1 VVKVRFER
9 VVLEMSESVVDKVR
23 FYYMLWLGT
32 AVLLA
37 IASPVAICQGKVP
50 DWETAAGGKMSFEV
64 ASVRPSKPGSFTLG
78 NVGMNGEDDFRPTGG
93 LLNADLTLETYIK
106 FAYKLLLTEDQTG
119 AMLARLPKWVS
130 NERFSINA
138 RAPGDPTKDQ
148 YRLMMQSLLA
158 DRFGLKVH
166 FEPREEP
173 VLALTLVQGEKL
185 GPKIRPHA
193 DGPACDASDQSTEQ
207 HPFTCGKFNLIR
219 EPDNKF
225 LWGARDARL
234 SVLAFELSILPPRN
248 LGRPVVDQ
256 TGLTGTFDFTLEWT
270 ALPRTNPD
278 TPSGTEA
285 EQSFQGST
293 LEEALKQQLGM
304 KLKSTRAPVQTLVI
318 DHVEMLAEN

>member
-1 VVKVRFER
+1 MIGKCVVGKLH
-9 VVLEMSESVVDKVR
+9 LEGL
-23 FYYMLWLGT
+23 LWLSVAVLT
-32 AVLLA
+32 AVA
-37 IASPVAICQGKVP
+37 APDARGQERVP
-50 DWETAAGGKMSFEV
+50 DWETVAGGKMSFEV

-78 NVGMNGEDDFRPTGG
+78 NVGMNGEDDFRPTEG
-93 LLNADLTLETYIK
+93 LFKADLTLETYIK
-106 FAYKLLLTEDQTG
+106 FAYKLLLTQDQTD
-119 AMLARLPKWVS
+119 AMLAHLPKWMS

-185 GPKIRPHA
+185 GPKIHPHA

-234 SVLAFELSILPPRN
+234 AVLAFELSILPPRN

-256 TGLTGTFDFTLEWT
+256 TGLRGTFDFTLEWT
-270 ALPRTNPD
+270 AIPRTD
-278 TPSGTEA
+278 AVAPSDAQGDL
-285 EQSFQGST
+285 SFQGST
-293 LEEALKQQLGM
+293 LEEALKEQLGM
-304 KLKSTRAPVQTLVI
+304 KLKSVRVPVRTLVV
-318 DHVEMLAEN
+318 DNVELPAAN